1 MCDGSGLNRVQAFL
15 LKTLHTS
22 TQTKYQQALDHLN
35 CDLRVAGLKWGL
47 MDEEDQDVLEAFEA
61 GKSRSDCGLALSAV
75 QKVNYRIAWGLES
88 L

>member
-1 MCDGSGLNRVQAFL
+1 
-15 LKTLHTS
+15 
-22 TQTKYQQALDHLN
+22 
-35 CDLRVAGLKWGL
+35 
-47 MDEEDQDVLEAFEA
+47 MDEEAQDVLEAFEA